1 MLLLPRLALAALAS
15 ALPAAPLPAQAA
27 DSTLALVALDGTTRT
42 LSPAE
47 LAALPQVEVRVPDGD
62 SDSATF
68 RGPTLRAL
76 LTLAGAP
83 EGRELR
89 GPNLTLVFLAE
100 ASDGYR
106 VAYAL
111 AEVDEQ
117 FGARQAIL
125 ALTRD
130 GRPLPARDGPHR
142 QPIRFARQRRKR
154 MIGPED
160 IGRSVDQM
168 QMTTLAE
175 CAGHVASPVWPI
187 PAMNGAGALDKSRLS
202 AFNRLMQALVTRLFR
217 PDDLAAC
224 LAVFDSNL
232 PRFFAVEE
240 RDEFAD
246 FLQKITQSDDP
257 YLVLQQESRIVAC
270 GGLSSERDTRQASLS
285 WGMVDQNLHGQGLG
299 RELTQARINLAK
311 GMVGIDRLTLATSQH
326 TRGFYERF
334 GFVIQRLTP
343 NGFGLGLDRCD
354 MLLAFDRQ
362 T

>member
-1 MLLLPRLALAALAS
+1 
-15 ALPAAPLPAQAA
+15 
-27 DSTLALVALDGTTRT
+27 
-42 LSPAE
+42 
-47 LAALPQVEVRVPDGD
+47 
-62 SDSATF
+62 
-68 RGPTLRAL
+68 
-76 LTLAGAP
+76 
-83 EGRELR
+83 
-89 GPNLTLVFLAE
+89 
-100 ASDGYR
+100 
-106 VAYAL
+106 
-111 AEVDEQ
+111 
-117 FGARQAIL
+117 
-125 ALTRD
+125 
-130 GRPLPARDGPHR
+130 
-142 QPIRFARQRRKR
+142 
-154 MIGPED
+154 
-160 IGRSVDQM
+160 
-168 QMTTLAE
+168 
-175 CAGHVASPVWPI
+175 
-187 PAMNGAGALDKSRLS
+187 MNGAGALDKSRLS

-240 RDEFAD
+240 RDEFKA
-246 FLQKITQSDDP
+246 FLQNRTPTDDP

-270 GGLSSERDTRQASLS
+270 GGLSLEREKRQASLS